1 MSRPNQIFN
10 RPSVSKNGST
20 KGVIRQY
27 KASVHH
33 IEIVVLPSTVEE
45 GLEAGQCPDNVVRQ
59 DDHVDVLVKAGG
71 EGGEELGPHLPL
83 EAAAAHWVRG
93 TGH

>member
-1 MSRPNQIFN
+1 MIRIEEWI
-10 RPSVSKNGST
+10 
-20 KGVIRQY
+20 GVIRQY

-33 IEIVVLPSTVEE
+33 IEIVVLPSTVKE
-45 GLEAGQCPDNVVRQ
+45 GLEAGQCPDGVVRQ

-83 EAAAAHWVRG
+83 EATAAVNWVG
-93 TGH
+93 GAGH